1 MEILYFIIIFILTL
15 AFIGIAGGFG
25 MYVAKKV
32 HHDLKGKWKGDYA
45 ESDRGVYSK
54 WHENQGI
61 AGVVAVIVFC
71 AVSYYTWVFLMAIVS
86 RIEQLF

>member
-1 MEILYFIIIFILTL
+1 MEILYLIIVFIVTL
-15 AFIGIAGGFG
+15 ATIGIAGGFG

-32 HHDLKGKWKGDYA
+32 FHDLKGKWKGEYA

-54 WHENQGI
+54 YHENEGI